1 MTDQLSADITGRRQ
15 ALDGATE
22 QNRST
27 NAGLWFDRY
36 YLRRSRETDAEIKR
50 SLMVEVAGLE
60 VPEIY
65 RSYYDRWRAALPE
78 GCIYAVAEVRGRLV
92 IGTGDK
98 GVAEAGMTLHHT
110 YGVPFIPGSALKGLA
125 AAYSHLHLEGWAKP
139 DETLLRAPLKDTE
152 DKPGTP
158 LTTHEILFGSTRS
171 AGFVTFFDALYI
183 PGSVGGKRP
192 LAPDVITGHHSDYYV
207 SGTKPPADWDSPIPV
222 PFLTATGCYLIALNG
237 TAGWVDRALTI
248 LGMALRDSGIGAKT
262 AAGYGRMRLLS
273 LDNEPIALPA
283 ASLSLPTDASLA
295 TDTTPGDVDAPTIS
309 VAKNPPPSTR
319 NIPKP
324 GAVFAGKVLERDE
337 TAIVLEVPGHAPV
350 HVLAVLQVAADT
362 PDWRPGN
369 TARVEVVES
378 EERGGRTILT
388 VRRAPK
394 TKKS

>member
-1 MTDQLSADITGRRQ
+1 MTDQLAADITGRRQ
-15 ALDGATE
+15 SLDSATA
-22 QNRST
+22 QSRST

-36 YLRRSRETDAEIKR
+36 YLRRGHETDAEIKR

-78 GCIYAVAEVRGRLV
+78 GCVYAVAEVQGRMV

-125 AAYSHLHLEGWAKP
+125 AAYAHVHLKDWAKP
-139 DETLLRAPLKDTE
+139 DETLLRAPLKGTE
-152 DKPGTP
+152 DQPGTP

-183 PGSVGGKRP
+183 PGSVGGNRP
-192 LAPDVITGHHSDYYV
+192 LAPDVITGHHSEYYV

-222 PFLTATGCYLIALNG
+222 PFLTATGRYLIALNG
-237 TAGWVDRALTI
+237 PAGWVDRALTI

-262 AAGYGRMRLLS
+262 AAGYGRMRLFS
-273 LDNEPIALPA
+273 LDNELITLPA
-283 ASLSLPTDASLA
+283 ATDASLT
-295 TDTTPGDVDAPTIS
+295 TDATPGGDDATTVS
-309 VAKNPPPSTR
+309 GAKNPPPSTR
-319 NIPKP
+319 SIPRA

-337 TAIVLEVPGHAPV
+337 STIVLEVPGHAPV

-394 TKKS
+394 AKKS

>member
-15 ALDGATE
+15 ALEGATK

-78 GCIYAVAEVRGRLV
+78 GCIYAVAEVQGRMV

-125 AAYSHLHLEGWAKP
+125 AAYAHRYLEGWSKP
-139 DETLLRAPLKDTE
+139 DETLLRKPIQSTEPDKAAPLTA
-152 DKPGTP
+152 
-158 LTTHEILFGSTRS
+158 HEILFGSTRS
-171 AGFVTFFDALYI
+171 AGYVTFFDALYI
-183 PGSVGGKRP
+183 PGSVGGNRP

-222 PFLTATGCYLIALNG
+222 PFLTATGRYLIALNG
-237 TAGWVDRALTI
+237 AAGWVDRALTI

-262 AAGYGRMRLLS
+262 AAGYGRMRLLTLDDQPIDLS
-273 LDNEPIALPA
+273 LTGSATERQQGQNAPASIGARPAVPESFAQQVARSNAGSLPNLINQWRTLDAAVRGAAADLMIAHARTIKLKNLEAKSWYQELSAFLANEP
-283 ASLSLPTDASLA
+283 
-295 TDTTPGDVDAPTIS
+295 
-309 VAKNPPPSTR
+309 
-319 NIPKP
+319 
-324 GAVFAGKVLERDE
+324 
-337 TAIVLEVPGHAPV
+337 
-350 HVLAVLQVAADT
+350 
-362 PDWRPGN
+362 
-369 TARVEVVES
+369 
-378 EERGGRTILT
+378 
-388 VRRAPK
+388 
-394 TKKS
+394 